1 MMQTEPFSPLFLK
14 GRKKMEEKD
23 EELQTNFGATRW
35 YIWAGGDRGRPKAQ
49 LYQQFL
55 LIVQLVAGKH

>member
-1 MMQTEPFSPLFLK
+1 
-14 GRKKMEEKD
+14 MEEKD

-35 YIWAGGDRGRPKAQ
+35 SIWAGGDRGRPWAQ

-55 LIVQLVAGKH
+55 LIVQLVARKH